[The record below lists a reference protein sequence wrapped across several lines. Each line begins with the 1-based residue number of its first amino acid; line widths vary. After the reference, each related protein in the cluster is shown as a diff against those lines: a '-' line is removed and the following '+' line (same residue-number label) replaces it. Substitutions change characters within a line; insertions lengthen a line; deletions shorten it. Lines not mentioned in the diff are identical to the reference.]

1 MEWDLYSKCNIPST
15 FESFV
20 IDKDKSSKNIF
31 IYILARL
38 QKMFEYKNV
47 PETLDIHVLDRYLM
61 LNGIACITEVDGLLY
76 AFSGNLGDV
85 QDIYYR
91 PTKFIVS
98 NPHLGSSGFFK
109 NVTVLGD
116 EPHDGVLMRNDTE
129 WMGLMPLIGRYSYLM
144 AENFITIR
152 SADIMLRIL
161 ALLTAPDDDTKR
173 SADMYIEKLIKGEI
187 SCIGENR
194 FLDGINMQ
202 SPPSNNGS
210 YLTQFI
216 ELHQYLLGGLYN
228 ELGLKANYNM
238 KREAIGTG
246 ESTMDD
252 DVILPLCENMLMCR
266 REDFA
271 KVNEMFGTNIEVD
284 FSSAWKSKRLLSSI
298 EILDK
303 ASQLVSSSNISPCNV
318 TEGNTPKNNI
328 PEDNIPE
335 DNISENNISDDNI
348 SENNIPEDNTSE
360 DNNSEDNI
368 PDDNIT
374 DNKNRDDLDNIVN
387 ELVKDISDFITEKEI
402 NDENKCE
409 SEESNT

>member
-20 IDKDKSSKNIF
+20 VDKDKSSKNIF

-47 PETLDIHVLDRYLM
+47 PETLDIHVFDRYLM
-61 LNGIACITEVDGLLY
+61 LNGIACITEVDGSLY
-76 AFSGNLGDV
+76 TFSGNLGDV

-129 WMGLMPLIGRYSYLM
+129 WIGLMPLIGRYSYLM

-161 ALLTAPDDDTKR
+161 ALLTAPDDDTKK

-271 KVNEMFGTNIEVD
+271 KVNEMYGTNIEVD

-298 EILDK
+298 EILEK
-303 ASQLVSSSNISPCNV
+303 ASQLVSSSNIP
-318 TEGNTPKNNI
+318 ENNI
-328 PEDNIPE
+328 PKDNISEDNTPEDNTPE
-335 DNISENNISDDNI
+335 DNISEDNI
-348 SENNIPEDNTSE
+348 SEDNISE
-360 DNNSEDNI
+360 DNISEDNI
-368 PDDNIT
+368 PDDNIA
-374 DNKNRDDLDNIVN
+374 DNKNRDAFDNIVN
-387 ELVKDISDFITEKEI
+387 ELVEDISDFITEKEI
-402 NDENKCE
+402 DDENECD

>member
-20 IDKDKSSKNIF
+20 VDKDISSKNIF

-47 PETLDIHVLDRYLM
+47 PETLDIHVLERYLM

-109 NVTVLGD
+109 NVTVLGN

-129 WMGLMPLIGRYSYLM
+129 WIGLMPLIGRYSYLM

-161 ALLTAPDDDTKR
+161 ALLTAPDDDTKK

-271 KVNEMFGTNIEVD
+271 KVNEMYGTNIEVD

-298 EILDK
+298 EILEK
-303 ASQLVSSSNISPCNV
+303 ASQLVSSSNISASNV
-318 TEGNTPKNNI
+318 TDDNT
-328 PEDNIPE
+328 PEDNTSEDNISEDNISE
-335 DNISENNISDDNI
+335 DNISENNISEDNISDDNI
-348 SENNIPEDNTSE
+348 S
-360 DNNSEDNI
+360 
-368 PDDNIT
+368 DDNIT
-374 DNKNRDDLDNIVN
+374 DNKNRDALDNIVN
-387 ELVKDISDFITEKEI
+387 ELVEDISDFITEKEI
-402 NDENKCE
+402 DDENECD

>member
-20 IDKDKSSKNIF
+20 VDKDKSSKNIF

-129 WMGLMPLIGRYSYLM
+129 WIGLMPLIGRYSYLM

-161 ALLTAPDDDTKR
+161 ALLTAPDDDTKK

-271 KVNEMFGTNIEVD
+271 KVNEMYGTNIEVD

-318 TEGNTPKNNI
+318 TEGNTP
-328 PEDNIPE
+328 
-335 DNISENNISDDNI
+335 
-348 SENNIPEDNTSE
+348 ENNIPEDNTSENNTPKDNTSEDNTPE

-374 DNKNRDDLDNIVN
+374 DNKNRDNLDNIVN
-387 ELVKDISDFITEKEI
+387 ELVEDISDFITEKEI

>member
-20 IDKDKSSKNIF
+20 VDKDKSSKNMF

-129 WMGLMPLIGRYSYLM
+129 WIGLMPLIGRYSYLM

-161 ALLTAPDDDTKR
+161 ALLTAPGDDTKK

-271 KVNEMFGTNIEVD
+271 KVNEMYGTNIEVD

-298 EILDK
+298 EILEK
-303 ASQLVSSSNISPCNV
+303 ASQLVSSSNISTGNI
-318 TEGNTPKNNI
+318 TEDNTPGDNVSEDNNSENNNS
-328 PEDNIPE
+328 EDNI
-335 DNISENNISDDNI
+335 
-348 SENNIPEDNTSE
+348 SE

-368 PDDNIT
+368 SEDNISEDNIT
-374 DNKNRDDLDNIVN
+374 DNKNRDALDNIVN
-387 ELVKDISDFITEKEI
+387 ELVEDISDFITEKEI
-402 NDENKCE
+402 DDENECDC
-409 SEESNT
+409 EESNT

>member
-20 IDKDKSSKNIF
+20 VDKDKSSKNIF

-47 PETLDIHVLDRYLM
+47 PETLDIHVFDRYLM
-61 LNGIACITEVDGLLY
+61 LNGIACITEVDGSLY
-76 AFSGNLGDV
+76 TFSGNLGDV

-98 NPHLGSSGFFK
+98 NPHLGASGFFK

-129 WMGLMPLIGRYSYLM
+129 WIGLMPLIGRYSYLM

-161 ALLTAPDDDTKR
+161 ALLTAPDDDTKK

-228 ELGLKANYNM
+228 EIGLKANYNM

-271 KVNEMFGTNIEVD
+271 KVNEMYGTNIEVD

-298 EILDK
+298 EILEK
-303 ASQLVSSSNISPCNV
+303 ASQLVSSSNIS
-318 TEGNTPKNNI
+318 TGNIT
-328 PEDNIPE
+328 E
-335 DNISENNISDDNI
+335 DNISENNIHKDNI
-348 SENNIPEDNTSE
+348 A
-360 DNNSEDNI
+360 EDNI
-368 PDDNIT
+368 PKDNIPKDNIPKDNIPDDNITDDNIT
-374 DNKNRDDLDNIVN
+374 DNKNRDGLDNIVN
-387 ELVKDISDFITEKEI
+387 ELVEDISDFITEKEI
-402 NDENKCE
+402 NDENECE

>member
-20 IDKDKSSKNIF
+20 VDKDKSSKNIF

-47 PETLDIHVLDRYLM
+47 PETLDIHVFDRYLM
-61 LNGIACITEVDGLLY
+61 LNGIACITEVDGSLY
-76 AFSGNLGDV
+76 TFSGNLGDV

-129 WMGLMPLIGRYSYLM
+129 WIGLMPLIGRYSYLM

-271 KVNEMFGTNIEVD
+271 KVNEMYGTNIEVD

-298 EILDK
+298 EILEK
-303 ASQLVSSSNISPCNV
+303 ASQLVSSNISSGNI
-318 TEGNTPKNNI
+318 TENNTPMDNVSRDNNS
-328 PEDNIPE
+328 ED
-335 DNISENNISDDNI
+335 NISDDNI
-348 SENNIPEDNTSE
+348 SDDNILENNIPECNTSE

-374 DNKNRDDLDNIVN
+374 DNKNRDGLDNIVN
-387 ELVKDISDFITEKEI
+387 ELVEDISDFITEKEI
-402 NDENKCE
+402 NDENECE

>member
-20 IDKDKSSKNIF
+20 VDKDKSSKNIF

-47 PETLDIHVLDRYLM
+47 PKTLDIHVLDRYLM
-61 LNGIACITEVDGLLY
+61 LNGIACITEVEGSLY

-129 WMGLMPLIGRYSYLM
+129 WIGLMPLIGRYSYLM

-271 KVNEMFGTNIEVD
+271 KVNEMYGTNIEVD

-298 EILDK
+298 EILEK
-303 ASQLVSSSNISPCNV
+303 ASQLVSSNISSGNI
-318 TEGNTPKNNI
+318 TENNTPMDNVSRDNNSEDNISDDNIPEDNTSEDNI

-335 DNISENNISDDNI
+335 DNI
-348 SENNIPEDNTSE
+348 
-360 DNNSEDNI
+360 
-368 PDDNIT
+368 T
-374 DNKNRDDLDNIVN
+374 DNKNRDALDNIVN
-387 ELVKDISDFITEKEI
+387 ELVEDISDFITEKEI
-402 NDENKCE
+402 DDENKCE

>member
-20 IDKDKSSKNIF
+20 VDKDKSSKNIF

-47 PETLDIHVLDRYLM
+47 PETLDIHVFDRYLM
-61 LNGIACITEVDGLLY
+61 LNGIACITEVDGSLY
-76 AFSGNLGDV
+76 TFSGNLGDV

-129 WMGLMPLIGRYSYLM
+129 WIGLMPLIGRYSYLM

-161 ALLTAPDDDTKR
+161 ALLTAPDDDTKK

-266 REDFA
+266 REDFS
-271 KVNEMFGTNIEVD
+271 KVNEMYGTNIEVD

-298 EILDK
+298 EILEK
-303 ASQLVSSSNISPCNV
+303 ASQLVSSSNIPEDN
-318 TEGNTPKNNI
+318 TPEYNTPKDNI
-328 PEDNIPE
+328 PKDNIPE
-335 DNISENNISDDNI
+335 DNTPEDNTPEDNI
-348 SENNIPEDNTSE
+348 SEDNISE
-360 DNNSEDNI
+360 DDI
-368 PDDNIT
+368 TDDNIT
-374 DNKNRDDLDNIVN
+374 DNKNRDALDNIVN
-387 ELVKDISDFITEKEI
+387 ELVEDISDFITEKEI
-402 NDENKCE
+402 DDENECD